1 MAEVKVKLVKK
12 IDDSYKI
19 LIQKDSVNKVPAF
32 LKKNK
37 LGEKYMIVTDSKVRK
52 LYGNSLLRF
61 LKKNGLKAD
70 IISFPQGEKNKT
82 LKSVEKLAN
91 EMVEKGDV
99 VAVME
104 AMKMEVQVTAH
115 RSGQIKQLAQIHQ
128 NYSND
133 EKIAEIH
140 AV

>member
-1 MAEVKVKLVKK
+1 MAEIKVKLVNKT
-12 IDDSYKI
+12 DDSYKI
-19 LIQKDSVNKVPAF
+19 FIQKDSVNKIPRF

-82 LKSVEKLAN
+82 L
-91 EMVEKGDV
+91 
-99 VAVME
+99 
-104 AMKMEVQVTAH
+104 
-115 RSGQIKQLAQIHQ
+115 
-128 NYSND
+128 
-133 EKIAEIH
+133 
-140 AV
+140 

>member
-1 MAEVKVKLVKK
+1 MAEIKVKLVNKT
-12 IDDSYKI
+12 DSSYKI
-19 LIQKDSVNKVPAF
+19 FIQKDSVNKIPAF

-82 LKSVEKLAN
+82 L
-91 EMVEKGDV
+91 
-99 VAVME
+99 
-104 AMKMEVQVTAH
+104 
-115 RSGQIKQLAQIHQ
+115 
-128 NYSND
+128 
-133 EKIAEIH
+133 
-140 AV
+140 